1 MRRREFVAA
10 VTAVAAVWPFV
21 ARAQQPG
28 TLRRIG
34 VLLVL
39 AESDAEAPLRVA
51 ALKKGLAEFGWV
63 DGKNVRLDIRW
74 AGGDAQRIQS
84 QASELVASKPDV
96 LIAGATSALAALYR
110 HTRDIPIVF
119 AQVADPVGSGYA
131 ANAARPGGNVTGFA
145 LYDATIAVKWIELLK
160 QIADAVTRVA
170 LVYDPANPVWVQFL
184 RAIEPIAN
192 RMGVQVVGAAV
203 QMPGDIERTIDR
215 FASEP
220 NGGLIVAASPLTA
233 VHRKQIIA
241 LAAKHRLPAVY
252 TLRYFVSDGG
262 LAFYGVDNL
271 ELYRRTASYIDRIF
285 RGEKPGDL
293 PIQYPN
299 KFELVINLRTA
310 KALGL
315 EIPLSVLARTDEVI
329 E

>member
-1 MRRREFVAA
+1 
-10 VTAVAAVWPFV
+10 
-21 ARAQQPG
+21 
-28 TLRRIG
+28 
-34 VLLVL
+34 
-39 AESDAEAPLRVA
+39 
-51 ALKKGLAEFGWV
+51 
-63 DGKNVRLDIRW
+63 
-74 AGGDAQRIQS
+74 
-84 QASELVASKPDV
+84 
-96 LIAGATSALAALYR
+96 
-110 HTRDIPIVF
+110 
-119 AQVADPVGSGYA
+119 
-131 ANAARPGGNVTGFA
+131 
-145 LYDATIAVKWIELLK
+145 
-160 QIADAVTRVA
+160 
-170 LVYDPANPVWVQFL
+170 
-184 RAIEPIAN
+184 
-192 RMGVQVVGAAV
+192 MGVQVVGAAV